1 MRIQITRRDILRS
14 AAATTTLAGIVPG
27 ITGLA
32 FADEGVNRG
41 LLVVVHLRGGCD
53 GLNLISPANDPD
65 FIAARVSELRVA
77 ADGQDAGHQLFGGP
91 DPKIDFR
98 LHSAAG
104 GLAELYGSGQ
114 LAFVHAA
121 GLTDATRS
129 HFVATDM
136 IEHGVAGDAALT
148 RTGSGWIARYQ
159 QAMGNRGFGL
169 GVAAAAA
176 PSGDFA
182 GSATALAVADLS
194 GGFGTPGGPQV
205 DEVLQRLYVRTN
217 DPVVAAGRSALDA
230 MHLLDQ
236 RVPRDAQN
244 HPLAYSGEGNVSYDP
259 AGDLARP
266 LKTVAQIAKMQIG
279 LEIATVDI
287 GGWDT
292 HDGQLGRFRNA
303 VTRLSTGISAFYAD
317 MARYHD
323 RLIVITVTEFGRRL
337 RSNRS
342 MGTDHG
348 RAGVMAILG
357 GQVRGGRFYGR
368 WPGLSSEK
376 LDEGVDLAVATD
388 YRQVLSEVLA
398 AHSNGAPL
406 SAVFPDFRDPGP
418 LGIFPRKGAALA
430 KTTRG

>member
-1 MRIQITRRDILRS
+1 MLLTRRELLGS
-14 AAATTTLAGIVPG
+14 GAAAAALIGLTPG
-27 ITGLA
+27 ITRLA
-32 FADEGVNRG
+32 FAADGVDRG

-53 GLNLISPANDPD
+53 GLNFISPASDPD

-77 ADGQDAGHQLFGGP
+77 TDGQDAGFQLPGGP
-91 DPKIDFR
+91 DASIDFR

-104 GLAELYGSGQ
+104 GLAELYKSGQ
-114 LAFVHAA
+114 LAFVHAV

-148 RTGSGWIARYQ
+148 RTNTGWIARYQ
-159 QAMGNRGFGL
+159 QALANDGSGMGI
-169 GVAAAAA
+169 AAAAA

-182 GSATALAVADLS
+182 GSASALAVPDLS
-194 GGFGTPGGPQV
+194 GGFGAPGGPQV
-205 DEVLQRLYVRTN
+205 NDVLQRLYGRAK
-217 DPVVAAGRSALDA
+217 DPVTTAGRAALDA
-230 MHLLDQ
+230 MQLLDQ

-244 HPLAYSGEGNVSYDP
+244 HPLSYVGEGNVNYDP

-266 LKTVAQIAKMQIG
+266 LKTVAQLAKMQIG
-279 LEIATVDI
+279 LQIATVDI

-292 HDGQLGRFRNA
+292 HEGQPGRFRNA

-323 RLIVITVTEFGRRL
+323 QLIVVTISEFGRRL

-342 MGTDHG
+342 NGTDHG

-357 GQVRGGRFYGR
+357 GRVRGGKFYGR
-368 WPGLSSEK
+368 WPGLRAEK

-388 YRQVLSEVLA
+388 YRQVLGEVLT
-398 AHSNGAPL
+398 AHDGTTPL
-406 SAVFPDFRDPGP
+406 PAIFPDFHDPGP
-418 LGIFPRKGAALA
+418 LGIFARKGA
-430 KTTRG
+430 